1 MIDDPEPPWSGRRE
15 TICKRIKPCV
25 SFVFPHH
32 LPLPHSPILHSLLHT
47 IRSFSAP
54 TFSLLLL
61 SLIAVP
67 ASASPHSPELIQRDG
82 GSGNSVIP
90 TATNSKNPSCKPW
103 YAVRDAIMGG
113 IYHGRC
119 GDSARASVRLAFHDA
134 GTYSRCRWKTYS
146 HAGLD
151 FGARKRPIAD

>member
-1 MIDDPEPPWSGRRE
+1 M
-15 TICKRIKPCV
+15 
-25 SFVFPHH
+25 
-32 LPLPHSPILHSLLHT
+32 
-47 IRSFSAP
+47 RSFSAP

-113 IYHGRC
+113 IYHGNYI
-119 GDSARASVRLAFHDA
+119 SS
-134 GTYSRCRWKTYS
+134 S
-146 HAGLD
+146 HGSYLD
-151 FGARKRPIAD
+151 